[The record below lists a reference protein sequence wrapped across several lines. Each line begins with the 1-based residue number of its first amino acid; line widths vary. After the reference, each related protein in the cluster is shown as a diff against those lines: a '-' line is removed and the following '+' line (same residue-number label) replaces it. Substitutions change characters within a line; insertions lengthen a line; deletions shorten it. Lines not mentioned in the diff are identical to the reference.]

1 MSMEPIAADPALMQ
15 QMATKHDDA
24 AAELTGARNDHGQV
38 LSAADSWG
46 PLFYES
52 RRAAQEAVAARDH
65 ALSAQAQRHAALA
78 EELRRGGTK
87 FAEMNQTNADD
98 LGNIST

>member
-15 QMATKHDDA
+15 RMAAKHEDA
-24 AAELTGARNDHGQV
+24 ATELTGARNDHGQV

-52 RRAAQEAVAARDH
+52 RRAAQEAVEARDQ
-65 ALSAQAQRHAALA
+65 ALAAQAHRHSSLA
-78 EELRRGGTK
+78 EQLRQGGSK
-87 FAEMNQTNADD
+87 FAEMNQNNADD